1 MGYNGTVVYDLLG
14 SGSDGNSSAVGMT
27 HGGLYHIYNDQCIEI
42 VGGQRVDGGGVCV
55 NIVGSSGD
63 VTITAM
69 SSGDVKVTGRNIILD
84 ADKNVEI
91 NAGGDFRVNAS
102 NSINMSSNT
111 CYIKAPYG
119 KIRVREV
126 GWMGGVF
133 ARNKCIRK
141 CLECIMSKFHQV
153 VFHIQIM
160 TLLIPIILIKR
171 LSLLMMYS
179 SMVNFM
185 LT

>member
-1 MGYNGTVVYDLLG
+1 MSERPEEQQNWQNRCYDSFGPHFRIDTGNPQMAYNGTVVYDLLG
-14 SGSDGNSSAVGMT
+14 SGKDGNTSTVGMSEA
-27 HGGLYHIYNDQCIEI
+27 GLYHVYNDQCIEI
-42 VGGQRVDGGGVCV
+42 VGGRKVDAGGVCV
-55 NIVGSSGD
+55 NIIGSSGD

-69 SSGDVKVTGRNIILD
+69 SNGDVKVTGANIILD

-126 GWMGGVF
+126 GRNGGVF
-133 ARNKCIRK
+133 KGTSVSENVWGA
-141 CLECIMSKFHQV
+141 
-153 VFHIQIM
+153 
-160 TLLIPIILIKR
+160 
-171 LSLLMMYS
+171 
-179 SMVNFM
+179 
-185 LT
+185 

>member
-1 MGYNGTVVYDLLG
+1 MSTPNAAEKGNWQNREYESFGPHFRIDTGNPQTGYNGTVVYDLLG

-27 HGGLYHIYNDQCIEI
+27 NGGLYHIYNDQCIEI

-55 NIVGSSGD
+55 NIIGSSGD
-63 VTITAM
+63 INITAL
-69 SSGDVKVTGRNIILD
+69 SSGDVKITGRNIILD

-91 NAGGDFRVNAS
+91 KAGGDFRVTAS

-133 ARNKCIRK
+133 KGTSVSENVWGA
-141 CLECIMSKFHQV
+141 
-153 VFHIQIM
+153 
-160 TLLIPIILIKR
+160 
-171 LSLLMMYS
+171 
-179 SMVNFM
+179 
-185 LT
+185 

>member
-1 MGYNGTVVYDLLG
+1 MAERPDEQQNWQLRQYDSFGPHFRIDTGNPQLGT
-14 SGSDGNSSAVGMT
+14 N
-27 HGGLYHIYNDQCIEI
+27 GGLYHLYNDQCIEI
-42 VGGQRVDGGGVCV
+42 VGGRKVDAGGVCV
-55 NIVGSSGD
+55 NIIGSSGD

-69 SSGDVKVTGRNIILD
+69 SNGDVKVTGANIILD

-91 NAGGDFRVNAS
+91 NAGGDFRVRAS

-133 ARNKCIRK
+133 AGTKVS
-141 CLECIMSKFHQV
+141 ESV
-153 VFHIQIM
+153 WGA
-160 TLLIPIILIKR
+160 
-171 LSLLMMYS
+171 
-179 SMVNFM
+179 
-185 LT
+185 